1 MDCGTSCARDRRP
14 LGTGRWWIGCGMWL
28 RLFGRFRTGL
38 CPRLS
43 LSRLRT
49 RLLRT
54 SKCSTSPT
62 CSKTSTRNSSRTSI
76 WTTPFS
82 SSNSKTSN
90 TISCRR
96 WSNNFQTSPV
106 QKYLLNP
113 KVSSNWDTSFPRL
126 PSTYRRTAFAS
137 SRIKTKTN
145 RAELNK
151 LEMVWV
157 LARAKS
163 MMRLKT

>member
-1 MDCGTSCARDRRP
+1 
-14 LGTGRWWIGCGMWL
+14 
-28 RLFGRFRTGL
+28 
-38 CPRLS
+38 
-43 LSRLRT
+43 
-49 RLLRT
+49 
-54 SKCSTSPT
+54 
-62 CSKTSTRNSSRTSI
+62 
-76 WTTPFS
+76 
-82 SSNSKTSN
+82 
-90 TISCRR
+90 
-96 WSNNFQTSPV
+96 
-106 QKYLLNP
+106 
-113 KVSSNWDTSFPRL
+113 L